1 MKCSIP
7 FCLIF
12 LALIAC
18 CGCNPKLESEITGT
32 QKAMDSAQGF
42 HAEELAPSDWQEAM
56 LTWQK
61 AQAAIK
67 EGRSARDYL
76 RKAKSQFKKTAEIA
90 EAKGKAMDKEISDMQ
105 KEINERYIKINAAL
119 GKGKPNSK
127 IQKELD
133 PLLFEVRRN
142 SSSIENLMVQFDYVK
157 AKAIAQDTL
166 KRAESAELIMAGNK
180 PVK

>member
-1 MKCSIP
+1 MKCLIP

-12 LALIAC
+12 LVLIAC
-18 CGCNPKLESEITGT
+18 CGCSPNLESEIIGT
-32 QKAMDSAQGF
+32 QKAMDRAQGF

-56 LTWQK
+56 LTWQQ

-67 EGRSARDYL
+67 EGRSAGDSL

-90 EAKGKAMDKEISDMQ
+90 EAKGKALDKEISDMQ
-105 KEINERYIKINAAL
+105 KEINERYIRI
-119 GKGKPNSK
+119 GQGKPNSK

-133 PLLFEVRRN
+133 PILFEVRRN
-142 SSSIENLMVQFDYVK
+142 SSSIDNLTMHFDYVK

-166 KRAESAELIMAGNK
+166 KKVESAELILAGGK